1 MKILTGWNS
10 VYFQVVDLLNT
21 NTDIAEVIRDYNL
34 LKVQNDRDAQS
45 VDKIFTERQA

>member
-21 NTDIAEVIRDYNL
+21 NTDIAEVIRDYN
-34 LKVQNDRDAQS
+34 S
-45 VDKIFTERQA
+45 VRIRIFAIFNQRNGIY

>member
-34 LKVQNDRDAQS
+34 VRIRIIA
-45 VDKIFTERQA
+45 IFNQRNGIY